1 MIRQFQPLP
10 GNPPRYER
18 WKNGERLEDVLESDR
33 LKGGCYRS
41 QSGNGFW
48 STYFCNQPTVDGL
61 VCAEHVQN
69 NI

>member
-1 MIRQFQPLP
+1 MIRQYAPLP
-10 GNPPRYER
+10 GNAPRYER
-18 WKNGERLEDVLESDR
+18 WKKGERLEDVLESDR
-33 LKGGCYRS
+33 LDGGCYRS

-69 NI
+69 KI